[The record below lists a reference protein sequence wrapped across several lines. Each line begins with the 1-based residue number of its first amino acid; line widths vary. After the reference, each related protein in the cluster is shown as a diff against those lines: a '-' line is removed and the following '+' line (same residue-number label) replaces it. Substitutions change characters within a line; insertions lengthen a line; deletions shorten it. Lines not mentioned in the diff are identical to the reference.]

1 MKLELHVVSE
11 ASILI
16 HRDFKNRSRPAER
29 NDNESRFEKE
39 NEDVMFSVR
48 TFEIKNFTA
57 FVKE

>member
-16 HRDFKNRSRPAER
+16 HTDFKNRSRPAER

-39 NEDVMFSVR
+39 NEYVMFSVR